1 MLFRNEFYKICS
13 RKILFTGVLLGFLFL
28 AAYFQMSVL
37 GSESAYVDGT
47 CLRRTD
53 AIQYNR
59 ETARRFA
66 GPMTREKAQAIVDE
80 FGWHINEDE
89 LEMSETGDTTP
100 GYYDN
105 STSRFVTYNLS
116 NIRSNEGTPTALA
129 ASENK
134 YTEEMILERL

>member
-28 AAYFQMSVL
+28 AAYFQMSAL

-53 AIQYNR
+53 AIQYNK

-66 GPMTREKAQAIVDE
+66 GPMTREKAQAIVD
-80 FGWHINEDE
+80 
-89 LEMSETGDTTP
+89 
-100 GYYDN
+100 
-105 STSRFVTYNLS
+105 RCV
-116 NIRSNEGTPTALA
+116 
-129 ASENK
+129 
-134 YTEEMILERL
+134 